1 MKLLHTSDWHLGR
14 QFHNQSLLADQAAVL
29 DQVIDYV
36 EAEEIDVVLISGDIY
51 DRSVPPA
58 EAVTLLNQTLRRLCV
73 DLAVPVI
80 MISGNHD
87 SPERLGFGAGLM
99 QGAGLH
105 ILSDLAQVDTPVI
118 IPHLEGD
125 VAFYGIPYCQPE
137 HVRSVFDENVRSF
150 DEAHTFLVERIK
162 AAFQPNQRRVLL
174 SHCFV
179 SGAEESD
186 SERPLSLGGAD
197 TVRWQPMR
205 DFDYVALGHL
215 HAPQFR
221 GEAHIRYSGSLMKY
235 SFSEVTQKKGVTRV
249 TLPAQGEASIT
260 ALPLTPERDL
270 RVVEGEFDTL
280 MAEGKDDPRNDD
292 YLLVRLTDS
301 RAILDTL
308 NQLRQVYPNV
318 LHLEKPGLAPDRP
331 AQLASREQLKRT
343 ELELFADFFEQTQ
356 GEALNDA
363 QREALNTVIQAVRH
377 SEGQA

>member
-14 QFHNQSLLADQAAVL
+14 QFHNQSLLADQAQVL
-29 DQVIDYV
+29 DQLIDHIRTEQV
-36 EAEEIDVVLISGDIY
+36 EAVLIAGDIY

-58 EAVTLLNQTLRRLCV
+58 EAVTLLNQTLRRICV

-87 SPERLGFGAGLM
+87 SPERIGFGAGLM
-99 QGAGLH
+99 QGAGLY
-105 ILSDLAQVDTPVI
+105 ILSDLARVDTPVV
-118 IPHLEGD
+118 IPHPDGD

-137 HVRSVFDENVRSF
+137 HVRSVFTENTRSF

-162 AAFQPNQRRVLL
+162 SAFQPGQRRVLL

-215 HAPQFR
+215 HAPQYR

-235 SFSEVTQKKGVTRV
+235 SFSEVTQKKGVTRID
-249 TLPAQGEASIT
+249 LPATGAADISV
-260 ALPLTPERDL
+260 LPLTPMRDL
-270 RVVEGEFDTL
+270 RIVEGEFDKV
-280 MAEGKDDPRNDD
+280 MEAGKSDPRADD
-292 YLLVRLTDS
+292 YLLVRLTDT

-356 GEALNDA
+356 GEALNEDQFDA
-363 QREALNTVIQAVRH
+363 LKTVIRSVHQNGDRA
-377 SEGQA
+377 

>member
-118 IPHLEGD
+118 IPHAGGD

-249 TLPAQGEASIT
+249 ALPAQGEADIT

-270 RVVEGEFDTL
+270 RIVEGEFDTL

-292 YLLVRLTDS
+292 YLLVRLTDT

-363 QREALNTVIQAVRH
+363 QREALNTVIQAVHH

>member
-14 QFHNQSLLADQAAVL
+14 QFHNQSLLADQAEVL
-29 DQVIDYV
+29 DQLIEYV
-36 EAEEIDVVLISGDIY
+36 ATEQVDAVLIAGDIY

-58 EAVTLLNQTLRRLCV
+58 EAVTLLNRTLRRLCV

-87 SPERLGFGAGLM
+87 SAERLGFGAGLM

-105 ILSDLAQVDTPVI
+105 ILSDLAQVDVPVV
-118 IPHLEGD
+118 IPHPEGD

-137 HVRSVFDENVRSF
+137 HVRSVFGENVRTF
-150 DEAHTFLVERIK
+150 DEAHTFLVDRIK
-162 AAFQPNQRRVLL
+162 AAFQPGQRRVLL

-249 TLPAQGEASIT
+249 DLPAAGEVTVT
-260 ALPLTPERDL
+260 ALPLTPRRDL
-270 RVVEGEFDTL
+270 RILEGEFDTL
-280 MAEGKDDPRNDD
+280 MAEGKDDPRRDD
-292 YLLVRLTDS
+292 YLLVRLTDT

-308 NQLRQVYPNV
+308 NQLRQVYPYV

-356 GEALNDA
+356 GEALSEDQYQA
-363 QREALNTVIQAVRH
+363 VKTVIQSVH
-377 SEGQA
+377 QSEGQA

>member
-14 QFHNQSLLADQAAVL
+14 QFHNQSLLADQAQVL
-29 DQVIDYV
+29 DQLIDHIRTEQI
-36 EAEEIDVVLISGDIY
+36 EAVLIAGDIY

-58 EAVTLLNQTLRRLCV
+58 EAVTLLNQTLRRICV

-87 SPERLGFGAGLM
+87 SPERIGFGAGMM
-99 QGAGLH
+99 QGAGLY
-105 ILSDLAQVDTPVI
+105 ILSDLARVDTPVV
-118 IPHLEGD
+118 IPHPDGD

-137 HVRSVFDENVRSF
+137 HVRSVFDENARSF

-162 AAFQPNQRRVLL
+162 SAFQPGQRRVLL

-215 HAPQFR
+215 HAPQYR
-221 GEAHIRYSGSLMKY
+221 GEPHIRYSGSLMKY
-235 SFSEVTQKKGVTRV
+235 SFSEVTQKKGVTRID
-249 TLPAQGEASIT
+249 LPATGAADISV
-260 ALPLTPERDL
+260 LPLTPMRDL
-270 RVVEGEFDTL
+270 RIVEGEFDKV
-280 MAEGKDDPRNDD
+280 MEAGKSDPRADD
-292 YLLVRLTDS
+292 YLLVRLTDT

-356 GEALNDA
+356 GEALNEDQFDA
-363 QREALNTVIQAVRH
+363 LKTVIRSVHQNGDRA
-377 SEGQA
+377 

>member
-14 QFHNQSLLADQAAVL
+14 QFHNQSLLADQAEVL
-29 DQVIDYV
+29 DQLIEYV
-36 EAEEIDVVLISGDIY
+36 ATEQVDAVLIAGDIY

-58 EAVTLLNQTLRRLCV
+58 EAVTLLNKTLRRLCV

-80 MISGNHD
+80 VISGNHD
-87 SPERLGFGAGLM
+87 SPERLGFGAGMM

-118 IPHLEGD
+118 IPHADGD

-162 AAFQPNQRRVLL
+162 TAFQPGQRRVLL

-205 DFDYVALGHL
+205 EFDYIALGHL

-235 SFSEVTQKKGVTRV
+235 SFSEVSQKKGVTRV
-249 TLPAQGEASIT
+249 DLPAKGEPTIT
-260 ALPLTPERDL
+260 ALPLTPPRDL
-270 RVVEGEFDTL
+270 RIVEGEFDTL
-280 MAEGKDDPRNDD
+280 MSEGKDDPQRDD
-292 YLLVRLTDS
+292 YLLVRLTDT

-363 QREALNTVIQAVRH
+363 QREALKTVIQSVH
-377 SEGQA
+377 QSEGQR

>member
-14 QFHNQSLLADQAAVL
+14 QFHNQSLLADQARML

-36 EAEEIDVVLISGDIY
+36 ATEQIDVVLIAGDVY

-58 EAVTLLNQTLRRLCV
+58 EAVKLLNQTLRRLCV

-87 SPERLGFGAGLM
+87 SAERLGFGAGMM

-105 ILSDLAQVDTPVI
+105 ILSDLAQVDTPVV
-118 IPHLEGD
+118 IPHPDGD

-137 HVRSVFDENVRSF
+137 HVRSVFDENTRTF

-162 AAFQPNQRRVLL
+162 SAFQPGQRQVLL

-179 SGAEESD
+179 GGAIESD

-215 HAPQFR
+215 HAPQYR
-221 GEAHIRYSGSLMKY
+221 GETHIRYSGSLMKY
-235 SFSEVTQKKGVTRV
+235 SFSEVTQKKSVTRV
-249 TLPAQGEASIT
+249 DLSADDSVELITLPLI
-260 ALPLTPERDL
+260 PVRDL
-270 RVVEGEFDTL
+270 RILEGEFDQL
-280 MAEGKDDPRNDD
+280 IAAGKDDPRAGD
-292 YLLVRLTDS
+292 YLLVRLTDT

-318 LHLEKPGLAPDRP
+318 LHLEKPGLAPDRQ

-356 GEALNDA
+356 GEPLDEAQYDA
-363 QREALNTVIQAVRH
+363 VKTVIQAVQRNG
-377 SEGQA
+377 GQA

>member
-14 QFHNQSLLADQAAVL
+14 QFHNQSLLADQAGVL
-29 DQVIDYV
+29 DQLIDHV
-36 EAEEIDVVLISGDIY
+36 KAEQIDVVLISGDIY

-105 ILSDLAQVDTPVI
+105 ILSDLAQVGTPVI
-118 IPHLEGD
+118 IPHAGGD

-162 AAFQPNQRRVLL
+162 AAFQPGQRRVLL

-249 TLPAQGEASIT
+249 ELPAQGEATIT

-270 RVVEGEFDTL
+270 RIVEGEFDTL

-292 YLLVRLTDS
+292 YLLVRLTDT

-308 NQLRQVYPNV
+308 NQLRQVYPHV

-363 QREALNTVIQAVRH
+363 QREALKTVIQSVH
-377 SEGQA
+377 QSEGQA

>member
-14 QFHNQSLLADQAAVL
+14 QFHNQSLLADQAGVL

-36 EAEEIDVVLISGDIY
+36 EAEQIDVVLISGDIY

-105 ILSDLAQVDTPVI
+105 ILSDLARVDRPVVI
-118 IPHLEGD
+118 SHPEGD

-150 DEAHTFLVERIK
+150 DEAHTFLVERVK
-162 AAFQPNQRRVLL
+162 TAFQPGQRRVLL

-221 GEAHIRYSGSLMKY
+221 GETHIRYSGSLMKY

-249 TLPAQGEASIT
+249 DLPAAGPAEVT
-260 ALPLTPERDL
+260 ALPLMPNRDL
-270 RVVEGEFDTL
+270 RIVEGEFDTL
-280 MAEGKDDPRNDD
+280 MSEGKDDPRRDD
-292 YLLVRLTDS
+292 YLLVRLTDT

-308 NQLRQVYPNV
+308 NQLRQVYPFV

-356 GEALNDA
+356 GEALSDA
-363 QREALNTVIQAVRH
+363 QREALKTVIQTVH
-377 SEGQA
+377 QNEGQV

>member
-14 QFHNQSLLADQAAVL
+14 QFHNQSLLADQAEVL
-29 DQVIDYV
+29 DQLIGYV
-36 EAEEIDVVLISGDIY
+36 ATEQVDAVLIAGDIY

-58 EAVTLLNQTLRRLCV
+58 EAVTLLNRTLRRLCV

-87 SPERLGFGAGLM
+87 SAERLGFGAGLM

-105 ILSDLAQVDTPVI
+105 ILSDLAQVDVPVV
-118 IPHLEGD
+118 IPHPEGD

-137 HVRSVFDENVRSF
+137 HVRSVFDENVRTF
-150 DEAHTFLVERIK
+150 DEAHTFLVDRIK
-162 AAFQPNQRRVLL
+162 AACQPGQRRVLL

-235 SFSEVTQKKGVTRV
+235 SFSEVTQKKG
-249 TLPAQGEASIT
+249 
-260 ALPLTPERDL
+260 
-270 RVVEGEFDTL
+270 
-280 MAEGKDDPRNDD
+280 
-292 YLLVRLTDS
+292 
-301 RAILDTL
+301 
-308 NQLRQVYPNV
+308 
-318 LHLEKPGLAPDRP
+318 
-331 AQLASREQLKRT
+331 
-343 ELELFADFFEQTQ
+343 
-356 GEALNDA
+356 
-363 QREALNTVIQAVRH
+363 
-377 SEGQA
+377 

>member
-14 QFHNQSLLADQAAVL
+14 QFHNQSLLADQAGVL
-29 DQVIDYV
+29 DQLIAYV
-36 EAEEIDVVLISGDIY
+36 ESESIDVVLIAGDIY

-87 SPERLGFGAGLM
+87 SPERLGFGAGMM

-105 ILSDLAQVDTPVI
+105 ILSDLAQVDTPVV
-118 IPHLEGD
+118 IPHADGD

-137 HVRSVFDENVRSF
+137 HVRSVFGENVRSF
-150 DEAHTFLVERIK
+150 DEAHTFLVDRVK
-162 AAFQPNQRRVLL
+162 SAFQPGQRRVLL

-205 DFDYVALGHL
+205 EFDYVALGHL
-215 HAPQFR
+215 HAPQYR
-221 GEAHIRYSGSLMKY
+221 GVAHIRYCGSLMKY

-249 TLPAQGEASIT
+249 DLPASGDVDVT
-260 ALPLTPERDL
+260 ALPLAPSHDL
-270 RVVEGEFDTL
+270 RILEGEFDTL
-280 MAEGKDDPRNDD
+280 MAQGKDDPRHDD
-292 YLLVRLTDS
+292 YLLVRLTDT

-356 GEALNDA
+356 GEALSDA
-363 QREALNTVIQAVRH
+363 QREALTTVIQSVH
-377 SEGQA
+377 QSEGQA